1 MPAYQSF
8 LKSNE
13 QRFLAE
19 LLDFLR
25 IPSISALP
33 ERAGDVARAGDW
45 VAQRLT
51 AAGVENVEMLPTG
64 GHPVVYGDW
73 MHAPAKPTIL
83 IYGHFDVQPVD
94 PVELWT
100 NPPFE
105 PTIVDDRVY
114 ARGASDDKG
123 NMLGPILAVEALLQ
137 SEGAAPVNLKFCF
150 EGQEEIGSP
159 QIPEFMPHH
168 RERFA
173 CDLAV
178 SADGGQFSETEPILL
193 LSLRGICGM
202 QINVQG
208 AATDLHSG
216 LHGGRIQ
223 NPIHAL
229 TQILASLR
237 RADGTVTVEGF
248 YDSVVELSQGERDA
262 IARVP
267 FDGAGYLQELGLEEE
282 FGEPGYTNR
291 ERGWIRPT
299 LEMNGI
305 WGGFQEEGI
314 KTVLPNSAHAKI
326 TCRLVA
332 DQNPE
337 RIVEL
342 LRAHVK
348 QHAPPGVRVEVA
360 PLSIQGRPY
369 SISADHW
376 GNRAAAAVLKEL
388 YGREPYQ
395 TRSGGSI
402 PITGVFQ
409 EQLGVDTISFGF
421 GLEDENIHAPD
432 EFFRLAS
439 FRRSQVAYCNLLEKL
454 GEYAPPKQ
462 D

>member
-1 MPAYQSF
+1 MTDYQSYLAAHQERY
-8 LKSNE
+8 LK
-13 QRFLAE
+13 E

-33 ERAGDVARAGDW
+33 EHAQDVARAGHW

-51 AAGVENVEMLPTG
+51 AAGVENVEVLPTG

-73 MHAPAKPTIL
+73 LHAPGKPTIL

-100 NPPFE
+100 HPPFE
-105 PTIVDDRVY
+105 PTVDGDRVF

-123 NMLGPILAVEALLQ
+123 NMLAPILAVEALLLG
-137 SEGAAPVNLKFCF
+137 EGDAPVNLKFCF

-159 QIPEFMPHH
+159 QIPDFMPPHK
-168 RERFA
+168 ERFA

-178 SADGGQFSETEPILL
+178 SADGGQYSETEPILL
-193 LSLRGICGM
+193 MSLRGISGI
-202 QINVQG
+202 QIDVRG
-208 AATDLHSG
+208 ATTDLHSG
-216 LHGGRIQ
+216 LHGGRVQ

-229 TQILASLR
+229 TQILSSLR
-237 RADGTVTVEGF
+237 RADGSVAVEGF
-248 YDSVVELSQGERDA
+248 YDDVVELTSEERAA
-262 IARVP
+262 IAQVP
-267 FDGAGYLQELGLEEE
+267 FEPGEYLRQLGLDKE

-314 KTVLPNSAHAKI
+314 KTVLPNAAHAKI

-332 DQNPE
+332 NQDPE
-337 RIVEL
+337 RIFAL
-342 LRAHVK
+342 LQEHIAQHTPIGVTVDVK
-348 QHAPPGVRVEVA
+348 
-360 PLSIQGRPY
+360 PLSIRGKPY

-376 GNRAAAAVLKEL
+376 GNRAAAAVLTEF
-388 YGREPYQ
+388 YGREPYL

-402 PITGVFQ
+402 PITGVFE
-409 EQLGVDTISFGF
+409 EQLGADTISFGF
-421 GLEDENIHAPD
+421 GIEDENFHAPD

-439 FRRSQVAYCNLLEKL
+439 FRKSQRAYCRLLEEL
-454 GEYAPPKQ
+454 GK
-462 D
+462 

>member
-1 MPAYQSF
+1 MASYQSY
-8 LKSNE
+8 LE
-13 QRFLAE
+13 EHQDRFLAE
-19 LLDFLR
+19 LIEFLR

-33 ERAGDVARAGDW
+33 ERAEDVARAGEW

-51 AAGVENVEMLPTG
+51 AAGVENVAVLPTD

-73 MHAPAKPTIL
+73 LHATDRPTIM

-105 PTIVDDRVY
+105 PTVKGDRVY

-123 NMLGPILAVEALLQ
+123 NMLAPILAVEALLKG
-137 SEGAAPVNLKFCF
+137 EGEAPVNLKFCF

-159 QIPEFMPHH
+159 NIPDFMPQHT
-168 RERFA
+168 ERFA

-193 LSLRGICGM
+193 MSLRGVCGL
-202 QINVQG
+202 QIDVHG
-208 AATDLHSG
+208 ATSDLHSG

-229 TQILASLR
+229 TQILGSLR
-237 RADGTVTVEGF
+237 RADGTVAVEGF
-248 YDSVVELSQGERDA
+248 YDDVVELTPDERA
-262 IARVP
+262 AVALVP
-267 FDGAGYLQELGLEEE
+267 FDGDHYLKDLGLEEE

-291 ERGWIRPT
+291 ERGWVRPT

-314 KTVLPNSAHAKI
+314 KTVLPNSAHAKV

-332 DQNPE
+332 DQDPA
-337 RIVEL
+337 RIIAL
-342 LRAHVK
+342 LKEHVT
-348 QHAPPGVRVEVA
+348 QHAPPGVRVEVT
-360 PLSIQGRPY
+360 PLSILGRPY
-369 SISADHW
+369 SISASHW
-376 GNRAAAAVLKEL
+376 GNRAAATVLKEM

-402 PITGVFQ
+402 PITGVFR

-421 GLEDENIHAPD
+421 GIEDENFHAPD

-439 FRRSQVAYCNLLEKL
+439 FRKSQVAYCKLLAEL
-454 GEYAPPKQ
+454 GKSAPQ
-462 D
+462 M

>member
-1 MPAYQSF
+1 MTAYQSY
-8 LKSNE
+8 LAAHYG
-13 QRFLAE
+13 RFLAE

-33 ERAGDVARAGDW
+33 EFAGDVARAGDW
-45 VAQRLT
+45 VARRLT
-51 AAGVENVEMLPTG
+51 AAGVENVEVLATG

-73 MHAPAKPTIL
+73 LHAPGKPTIM

-94 PVELWT
+94 PVDLWT
-100 NPPFE
+100 HPPFE
-105 PTIVDDRVY
+105 PTVVGDRVY

-123 NMLGPILAVEALLQ
+123 NMLAPILAVEALLQ
-137 SEGAAPVNLKFCF
+137 GEGAAPVNLKFCF

-159 QIPEFMPHH
+159 QIPEFMPPHQA
-168 RERFA
+168 RFA

-193 LSLRGICGM
+193 MSLRGICGI
-202 QINVQG
+202 QIDVGG
-208 AATDLHSG
+208 ATTDLHSG
-216 LHGGRIQ
+216 LHGGRVQ

-237 RADGTVTVEGF
+237 RADGTVAVEGF
-248 YDSVVELSQGERDA
+248 YDDVVELPAEERAA

-267 FDGAGYLQELGLEEE
+267 FDGGEYLEQLGLEEE

-291 ERGWIRPT
+291 ERGWVRPT

-305 WGGFQEEGI
+305 WGGFQEDGI
-314 KTVLPNSAHAKI
+314 KTVLPNAAHAKV

-332 DQNPE
+332 NQDPA
-337 RIVEL
+337 RIITL
-342 LRAHVK
+342 LQEHIA
-348 QHAPPGVRVEVA
+348 QHAPPGVKVEVN
-360 PLSIQGRPY
+360 PLSIRGKPY

-376 GNRAAAAVLKEL
+376 GNRAAAAVLNAL
-388 YGREPYQ
+388 YGREPYK

-409 EQLGVDTISFGF
+409 EQLGADTISFGF
-421 GLEDENIHAPD
+421 GIEDENFHAPD

-439 FRRSQVAYCNLLEKL
+439 FRRGQRAYCLLLEEFANRGL
-454 GEYAPPKQ
+454 
-462 D
+462 